1 MFINYLKIWKG
12 SEEVRNITFKRG
24 ANFIVD
30 NTPFTKGTESGNNVG
45 KTTLLRLIDFCFGS
59 DGKDIYS
66 DTEFRDNKN
75 TELKAYLEDNNF
87 VIELSL
93 IDANGENETVIK
105 RNFLSRRQKMLVIDN
120 EVLTKNQFSETLN
133 TLLFNNPNNKPS
145 LRYLISKFIR
155 NTPHKMSNTL
165 RYLHNTTTDV
175 NYEAVHLFLFGISLS
190 SDLIEEK
197 AWLESKLKS
206 EKDVLKR
213 VTEDGNSESALKQA
227 LNIINKEI
235 SRLENEKKNFNIG
248 QNEEKEI
255 EELNLLK
262 FEISKLSSSIGK
274 NEIKLKLINESLEEL
289 TEGKNTFD
297 VNVIKDI
304 YDEAKLY
311 IPNLQKK
318 FEDVVNFHNSMLD
331 NKIKFISKDIPKIT
345 TTIATLKG
353 ELGVKLAREKVL
365 SFSLNKIFKVKDYD
379 DLIKE
384 LNEKYELKGNKEERY
399 SQVIEL
405 NKSIEEK
412 SKELETIN
420 SKLEDLEPTLEGN
433 VNSFNDYF
441 SAFSKALYD
450 EEFYMSYD
458 KVNGNY
464 KFNVRNIQANVGGGK
479 KKGQIAAF
487 DLAYIK
493 FCNDNNIPAP
503 RFVLHDST
511 EDVSINQLMIIND
524 LANAVDGQ
532 YIVSVLKDK
541 FTGNPEKSA
550 VIENNKILEL
560 SQSDKLFKF

>member
-1 MFINYLKIWKG
+1 VFINYLKIWKG